1 MCIPDVGVDL
11 NIGESSIE
19 AMKPVTVGQLFRN
32 VVEKF
37 PVHPGLKYKEDG
49 MWKAI
54 TFSGYYSLCIKAA
67 KSFLK
72 VGMEIACVQSKK

>member
-11 NIGESSIE
+11 NIGESSTE
-19 AMKPVTVGQLFRN
+19 VMKPITVGQLFRN
-32 VVEKF
+32 VVERF
-37 PVHPGLKYKEDG
+37 PTHSALRYKEDG
-49 MWKAI
+49 IWKAI

-72 VGMEIACVQSKK
+72 VGMEIALCILH